1 MEPKSVLII
10 VMDVTP
16 SWWGLCETEDM
27 SLPQCTEAI
36 LGFSNLHLM
45 FSPMNELVI
54 IGVTPE
60 SAEIMW
66 PASQSLLKPN
76 TDMQRDGQYD
86 LLGFMND
93 YVRRQISRRIASSE
107 SSGTSVRLASGIAKG
122 LCYYVRRC
130 RDLQPTKRYDEELN
144 IVSGVEALDIADKVS
159 ARMLVVR
166 AGEDSPS
173 QYLALMNAVFTAQK
187 LRVCIDVCV
196 LPLAPSTDPS
206 LPRDANFSSKHIK
219 YSSLLQQAAELTG
232 GIYLHIPNTRGLLQY
247 LLSVFLPAPTLR
259 PKLLLPDLRS
269 SGFNTGVDFRA
280 ACFCHRR
287 LIDIGYVCSV
297 CLSVFCEF
305 SPLCATCGSPFAVPN
320 VQK

>member
-1 MEPKSVLII
+1 MEHKSVLII

-27 SLPQCTEAI
+27 SLPQCTEAV

-66 PASQSLLKPN
+66 PASQSLPKPN
-76 TDMQRDGQYD
+76 TDAQRDGQYD

-93 YVRRQISRRIASSE
+93 YVRRQILRRIASTE

-122 LCYYVRRC
+122 LCYYVRTC

-144 IVSGVEALDIADKVS
+144 INSGVEALDIADKVS

-187 LRVCIDVCV
+187 LRMANNPSATSGFKRQATEAIDERAWKMMEYPVFGT
-196 LPLAPSTDPS
+196 LPLSFLTYVITY
-206 LPRDANFSSKHIK
+206 SKAKLMSI
-219 YSSLLQQAAELTG
+219 
-232 GIYLHIPNTRGLLQY
+232 
-247 LLSVFLPAPTLR
+247 SVYIEG
-259 PKLLLPDLRS
+259 D
-269 SGFNTGVDFRA
+269 SG
-280 ACFCHRR
+280 H
-287 LIDIGYVCSV
+287 
-297 CLSVFCEF
+297 EF
-305 SPLCATCGSPFAVPN
+305 ALCD
-320 VQK
+320 